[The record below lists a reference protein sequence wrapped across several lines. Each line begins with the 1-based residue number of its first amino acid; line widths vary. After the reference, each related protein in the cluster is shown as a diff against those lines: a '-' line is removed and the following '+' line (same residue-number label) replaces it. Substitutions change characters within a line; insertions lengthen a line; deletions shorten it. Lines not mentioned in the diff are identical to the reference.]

1 MTHWLFFSFI
11 TLMLFGFWGLFAKL
25 AARDLGARSALVW
38 QVIGTLLVG
47 AGVAAVIKFRPE
59 VHSRGTVFGL
69 LTGITGT
76 LGVLFFLLAMVKGK
90 ASVVVPLTALY
101 PVVTLVLVFVF
112 LREPLTAKQGV
123 GIALALAAM
132 VLFSL

>member
-1 MTHWLFFSFI
+1 
-11 TLMLFGFWGLFAKL
+11 
-25 AARDLGARSALVW
+25 
-38 QVIGTLLVG
+38 
-47 AGVAAVIKFRPE
+47 
-59 VHSRGTVFGL
+59 
-69 LTGITGT
+69 
-76 LGVLFFLLAMVKGK
+76 MVKGK